1 MRTTPIPYLTMEE
14 ALVCLQA
21 IQAAY
26 AVEVDLDKKVQLEER
41 ILEVHKR
48 IQTLETQ
55 GFEEHKALCYAGNT
69 PEYNAW
75 LKEVNGW

>member
-14 ALVCLQA
+14 ALVCLQVVK
-21 IQAAY
+21 AAY
-26 AVEVDLDKKVQLEER
+26 PVEANLDKKVKLEER
-41 ILEVHKR
+41 IIHLNKRIHALEV
-48 IQTLETQ
+48 QA
-55 GFEEHKALCYAGNT
+55 FEDYKAQHYAGNT